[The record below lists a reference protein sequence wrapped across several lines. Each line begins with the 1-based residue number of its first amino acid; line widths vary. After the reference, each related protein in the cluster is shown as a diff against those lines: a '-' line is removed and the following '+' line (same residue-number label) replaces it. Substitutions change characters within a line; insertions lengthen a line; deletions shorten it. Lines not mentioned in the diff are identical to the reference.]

1 MQRSKSYALMFLL
14 GAFVA
19 GGALGFTA
27 DRVMTREK
35 HGGRGN
41 GRSSLDRMARELD
54 LTAEQRARFDSI
66 TSRSRAQMRELWRPI
81 RPQMDSI
88 QEIAKA
94 LGDST
99 HEQLKRILT
108 PAQATK
114 LDEMRE
120 RGRRRAEARRGNR
133 DRDKDRDR
141 SRSDR

>member
-35 HGGRGN
+35 PGRGGRP
-41 GRSSLDRMARELD
+41 SFERMAKELE
-54 LTAEQRARFDSI
+54 LTPSQRVLFDSI
-66 TSRSRAQMRELWRPI
+66 TRARRTQMRALWQPL

-88 QEIAKA
+88 EKIATVVR
-94 LGDST
+94 DST

-108 PAQATK
+108 PEQGKK
-114 LDEMRE
+114 LDAMRE
-120 RGRRRAEARRGNR
+120 RGRRRAEARARA
-133 DRDKDRDR
+133 DSEMKEPKKDR
-141 SRSDR
+141 

>member
-14 GAFVA
+14 GAFIA

-27 DRVMTREK
+27 DRVMSSEK
-35 HGGRGN
+35 KHEHGS
-41 GRSSLDRMARELD
+41 RSSLDRMAKELN
-54 LTAEQRARFDSI
+54 LTPQQRVQFDSI

-81 RPQMDSI
+81 RPQMDSL

-94 LGDST
+94 LSDST
-99 HEQLKRILT
+99 HEELKRMLT

-120 RGRRRAEARRGNR
+120 RGRRRAEARRGGR
-133 DRDKDRDR
+133 DRDR

>member
-35 HGGRGN
+35 PGRGGRP
-41 GRSSLDRMARELD
+41 SFDLMAKELE
-54 LTAEQRARFDSI
+54 LTPAQRVQFDSI
-66 TSRSRAQMRELWRPI
+66 TRARRTQMRALWQPL

-88 QEIAKA
+88 EKIAKVV
-94 LGDST
+94 GDST

-108 PAQATK
+108 PEQGKK
-114 LDEMRE
+114 LDAMRE
-120 RGRRRAEARRGNR
+120 RGRRRAEARARADSEMKESR
-133 DRDKDRDR
+133 KDR
-141 SRSDR
+141 

>member
-14 GAFVA
+14 GAFIA

-35 HGGRGN
+35 HSDGRGN
-41 GRSSLDRMARELD
+41 GRSSLERIARELD
-54 LTAEQRARFDSI
+54 LTAAQRANFDSI
-66 TSRSRAQMRELWRPI
+66 TSRSRTQMRELWRPI
-81 RPQMDSI
+81 RPQLDSI

-94 LGDST
+94 LSDST
-99 HEQLKRILT
+99 HEELKRMLT

-120 RGRRRAEARRGNR
+120 RGRRRAEARRGSR
-133 DRDKDRDR
+133 DRDR
-141 SRSDR
+141 SRSGR

>member
-14 GAFVA
+14 GAFIA

-35 HGGRGN
+35 KHEHG
-41 GRSSLDRMARELD
+41 GRSSLDRMAKELN
-54 LTAEQRARFDSI
+54 LTPQQRAQFDSI
-66 TSRSRAQMRELWRPI
+66 TSRRRAQMRDLWKPL

-88 QEIAKA
+88 GKIAKE

-108 PAQATK
+108 PEQAKK

-120 RGRRRAEARRGNR
+120 RGRRRSESRSR
-133 DRDKDRDR
+133 DRDKN
-141 SRSDR
+141 

>member
-35 HGGRGN
+35 HGRGGRP
-41 GRSSLDRMARELD
+41 SFERMAKELE
-54 LTAEQRARFDSI
+54 LTPSQRVLFDSI
-66 TSRSRAQMRELWRPI
+66 TRARRTQMRALWQPL

-88 QEIAKA
+88 EKIAKVV
-94 LGDST
+94 GDST

-108 PAQATK
+108 PDQGRK
-114 LDEMRE
+114 LDAMRE
-120 RGRRRAEARRGNR
+120 RGRRRAEARARG
-133 DRDKDRDR
+133 DSQMKEHKKDR
-141 SRSDR
+141 